1 MPARSRRSEVRG
13 RRSKRAT
20 QKPVVLVIDVGGSK
34 IKLRKSD
41 SAHTVKFKSGRKM
54 TPDQMVPRALLLT
67 AKWDY
72 DVISIGFAGPVVHG
86 KPACDPDNLGPGW
99 IDFDFRKAFRKPVKL
114 INDAAMQALGCYK
127 DGRMLFLGLGTGLGS
142 TLILDEV
149 VVPLELGQLRFSKG
163 ETLEDVLGKKNL
175 KKIGREKWE
184 AAVHAAVDNLHK
196 AFVANYIVLGGGNA
210 KKLKK
215 LPKDSRRG
223 SNRYAFPGGVRL
235 WRKAPI
241 TAEGRE
247 HTLVIA

>member
-1 MPARSRRSEVRG
+1 MPARRRRSEVRG

-54 TPDQMVPRALLLT
+54 TPDQMVTRALLLT

-149 VVPLELGQLRFSKG
+149 VVPLELGQLRYSKG

-241 TAEGRE
+241 TAEVRE